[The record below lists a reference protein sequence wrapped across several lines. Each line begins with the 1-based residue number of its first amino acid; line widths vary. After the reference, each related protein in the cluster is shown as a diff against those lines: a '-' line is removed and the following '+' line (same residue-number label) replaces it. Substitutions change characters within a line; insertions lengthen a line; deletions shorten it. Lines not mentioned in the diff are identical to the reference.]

1 MFCKNCG
8 KEILDTAKFCPGCGA
23 GTERT
28 AVPVP
33 AYTPAAEP
41 VPAAPE
47 APKKKGGSGVVA
59 LLIVL
64 CVALVGAGA
73 GLCYAFRDVLFGKD
87 SVDKKTLE
95 AANQHAKKLFTAA
108 KDTQEI
114 LSEEG
119 IAIEDGCYLVSE
131 SYEKPEE
138 APEIPESGAVS
149 VSDPEYFY
157 WVLSEEF
164 EELEELEGFG
174 FYVED
179 EEIVSVIVEEETVI
193 GGYPVAVVPEN
204 AEDMELDEE
213 ALHIAAGEETETG
226 AEEETAP
233 AYLWQLAPTIEAE
246 DVIVSNLDTTT
257 TYYAQCLSAL
267 AHSPHAECAVVLQDG
282 KYGIIGYD
290 GSWIEEPAHD
300 TALLWQSIGCPVIAG
315 NVYVFLG
322 DDALLVEEDSDWQV
336 GSAFR
341 YYMDNATGIV
351 YITDE
356 FGNIVP
362 YNLPYPV
369 RMQTADIT
377 VDENN
382 VGTVANTGDL
392 YGAGT
397 QSGELLP
404 CEYEDVHTML
414 GMEVFAVYN
423 GEGWGYFDAQGEQI
437 VDFVCEGFPRSE
449 IVQDIHIG
457 GEGDVPFIPTE
468 GYIAVKTADGCGYYD
483 ISGEEVIPCG
493 TFEDVRPVH
502 GGLAWV
508 KQDGLWGV
516 ISFDVT
522 EAPDEE
528 DENSEEGEEPEETED
543 YTQIAL
549 TVLDTWL
556 TARFTCDEELAMS
569 VYPSDYPELQIGN
582 TYLGIEGI
590 ESFVIEKFA
599 LHEIPAVLL
608 DKWNDVLNVEAMF
621 QIDCYIRMTK
631 TGGTTSGDDCF
642 GLIVKKDGKWYL
654 IFNANRLGSEI
665 VGNMVTYEYLTE
677 GHSTVTTTQT
687 PDGEYITYETIELD
701 DGTELTMEEAIA
713 QGYYVIE
720 EVPASYARKN
730 DDGTFTLLP
739 IAEDGSV
746 VDENGNVLVEAD

>member
-23 GTERT
+23 GTGRT
-28 AVPVP
+28 AAP
-33 AYTPAAEP
+33 AYTPAPEP

-108 KDTQEI
+108 KDTQKL

-119 IAIEDGCYLVSE
+119 VAIEDGCYLVSE

-193 GGYPVAVVPEN
+193 GGYPAAVVPEN

-213 ALHIAAGEETETG
+213 ALHIAAGEGTETG

-257 TYYAQCLSAL
+257 TYYAQFPSAL
-267 AHSPHAECAVVLQDG
+267 AHCPHAECAVVLQDG

-300 TALLWQSIGCPVIAG
+300 TALLWQMIGCPVIAG
-315 NVYVFLG
+315 NVHVFPG
-322 DDALLVEEDSDWQV
+322 DDALLAEEDSDWQA
-336 GSAFR
+336 GSAYR
-341 YYMDNATGIV
+341 YYLDNAAGIV
-351 YITDE
+351 YITDD

-377 VDENN
+377 VDEEF

-397 QSGELLP
+397 QSGALLP
-404 CEYEDVHTML
+404 CEYEDVHTMQ

-449 IVQDIHIG
+449 IVQDNHTG

-522 EAPDEE
+522 EAADEE
-528 DENSEEGEEPEETED
+528 DETENEPEEETE
-543 YTQIAL
+543 
-549 TVLDTWL
+549 VDTENEAEEE
-556 TARFTCDEELAMS
+556 TDEDTE
-569 VYPSDYPELQIGN
+569 N
-582 TYLGIEGI
+582 
-590 ESFVIEKFA
+590 
-599 LHEIPAVLL
+599 
-608 DKWNDVLNVEAMF
+608 EA
-621 QIDCYIRMTK
+621 
-631 TGGTTSGDDCF
+631 
-642 GLIVKKDGKWYL
+642 
-654 IFNANRLGSEI
+654 
-665 VGNMVTYEYLTE
+665 
-677 GHSTVTTTQT
+677 
-687 PDGEYITYETIELD
+687 
-701 DGTELTMEEAIA
+701 EEAT
-713 QGYYVIE
+713 E
-720 EVPASYARKN
+720 E
-730 DDGTFTLLP
+730 T
-739 IAEDGSV
+739 
-746 VDENGNVLVEAD
+746 EN